1 MTSKRVLNKFKKW
14 AKFKK
19 WNELQ
24 DLFSKNYKIL
34 LREIKADTETHT
46 IFMYH
51 NTQYYKGGNSPH
63 NNL

>member
-1 MTSKRVLNKFKKW
+1 MTSKRVLNRFKKW
-14 AKFKK
+14 TKFKK

-46 IFMYH
+46 IFVH